1 MKKPELVERQ
11 IRLPLDTTNR
21 LEEMGAQGGLTG
33 EQMLQAILILDLF
46 QNGWIK
52 LVTPNPKVDPAER
65 KLAQERPKAPA
76 KKPRR

>member
-33 EQMLQAILILDLF
+33 EQMLQAILILDF
-46 QNGWIK
+46 HQHGWIK
-52 LVTPNPKVDPAER
+52 LETPNPKADP
-65 KLAQERPKAPA
+65 LERPKAPA
-76 KKPRR
+76 KKRK

>member
-11 IRLPLDTTNR
+11 IRLPIDTTNR

-52 LVTPNPKVDPAER
+52 LTTPNPKVDP
-65 KLAQERPKAPA
+65 LERPKAPA
-76 KKPRR
+76 KKRK

>member
-11 IRLPLDTTNR
+11 ISLPLDTTNR

-46 QNGWIK
+46 HNGWIK
-52 LVTPNPKVDPAER
+52 LTTPSPKADPLEGS
-65 KLAQERPKAPA
+65 KAPA
-76 KKPRR
+76 KTRKK